1 MNCRVQWRLCRAALL
16 CCFVLGLG
24 FASAHVAGAQESDAA
39 DSPSAHDGAAIVSI
53 GHDSN
58 LAKGDSADAVVS
70 VFGSST
76 AEGDVGDS
84 VVAVLGDAHVSG
96 HVGDSV
102 VTVLGDAY
110 VNSKVD
116 NTVVAVLG
124 SVTLGPQAEVSGEVV
139 DVFGEVQRSPTA
151 IVHNGVQH
159 VFPEVLVASGPLRAW
174 VHHCLLLG
182 RPLALDRQVGWAW
195 GVAIVALALYVLIA
209 LVFPEGIKRCVH
221 TLETRPGH
229 CVLAMLLAILIT
241 PVLLLLLLITVI
253 GMIVIPILWIGILC
267 AAIFGR
273 ATMLAWIGGRC
284 VRLFDSAAV
293 SHVVLHVL
301 VGGVIVLALYL
312 LPVLGLMLFG
322 LIGAVGFGAV
332 IYTLVLAASAA
343 RATRAPQ
350 PALASAGAAYG
361 SQGAATASPSASE
374 RAQSGGVA
382 FGAAATAA
390 AEADVG
396 AGGRAGTEPGAA
408 TAAGPQTPNASAQ
421 TVPPATATLPR
432 AGFWLRMGALLLDA
446 VLVGFVLTVLHNSF
460 RIELLV
466 LAAYGAVMWKVKE
479 TTIGG
484 VICNL
489 KVVRVDGR
497 PIDWGTAVVRAFG
510 CILSLAV
517 VGLGFLWIVFDP
529 ERQAWHDKIAGT
541 IVVRLPHGVP
551 LV

>member
-1 MNCRVQWRLCRAALL
+1 MNSRAQWRLRRLAMLGAGALL
-16 CCFVLGLG
+16 LG
-24 FASAHVAGAQESDAA
+24 SALAPPAGAQEPDTAA
-39 DSPSAHDGAAIVSI
+39 PPVREGAAIVSI

-58 LAKGDSADAVVS
+58 LLKGETADAVVS
-70 VFGSST
+70 VFGSSS
-76 AEGDVGDS
+76 ADGDVADS
-84 VVAVLGDAHVSG
+84 VVAVLGDAHVTG

-102 VTVLGDAY
+102 VAVLGDVY
-110 VNSKVD
+110 VNSKVED
-116 NTVVAVLG
+116 TVVDVLG
-124 SVTLGPQAEVSGEVV
+124 SVTLGPQAEVNGEVV
-139 DVFGEVQRSPTA
+139 DIFGEVQRNPTA
-151 IVHNGVQH
+151 IVHGGVQH
-159 VFPEVLVASGPLRAW
+159 VFPQVLVSSGPLRGW
-174 VHHCLLLG
+174 VHHCLLVG

-195 GVAIVALALYVLIA
+195 GVAIAALALYLLIA
-209 LVFPEGIKRCVH
+209 AIFPEGIQRCVQ

-241 PVLLLLLLITVI
+241 PVLVLLLLITVI
-253 GMIVIPILWIGILC
+253 GMVVIPILWIGILC
-267 AAIFGR
+267 AAVFGR

-293 SHVVLHVL
+293 SHVVVHVL
-301 VGGVIVLALYL
+301 VGGIIVLALYL
-312 LPVLGLMLFG
+312 LPVLGFVLFTA
-322 LIGAVGFGAV
+322 IGAVGFGAV

-343 RATRAPQ
+343 RAARAPA
-350 PALASAGAAYG
+350 PAFAGAAAFG
-361 SQGAATASPSASE
+361 SQSATPTASSSE
-374 RAQSGGVA
+374 RAASGGVA
-382 FGAAATAA
+382 FGAASAA
-390 AEADVG
+390 AEAD
-396 AGGRAGTEPGAA
+396 AGPAPSAGSDAGSSGTAPPGPA
-408 TAAGPQTPNASAQ
+408 TAPLHAMPT
-421 TVPPATATLPR
+421 ATATLPR
-432 AGFWLRMGALLLDA
+432 AGFWLRMAALLLDA
-446 VLVGFVLTVLHNSF
+446 VLVGFVLTVLHNTL

-517 VGLGFLWIVFDP
+517 LGLGFLWIVFDP

-541 IVVRLPHGVP
+541 IVVRVPHGVP